1 MKTMGTHKQVHYLFT
16 PGVLAAI
23 LMLALLAVGCS
34 SPGSPDTS
42 QPDEAAEA
50 PDSLPPDEEGAM
62 AGDMT
67 LRLFDE
73 QAGPEGARHPLFTIT
88 SPSFFGHGEGQWGF
102 DEARAVIR
110 EPNGDTIEMEAGA
123 GELNQQTRQAVL
135 RDSVTV
141 TARGLRLE
149 LEELEWLNDE
159 RIARSDKPLEV
170 VVESGRVQAESME
183 LHPAEDRLYLNKV
196 RGSLRLGSLEQP

>member
-1 MKTMGTHKQVHYLFT
+1 MKTMATHERLRYPFIRE
-16 PGVLAAI
+16 GMAAI
-23 LMLALLAVGCS
+23 LVLTLLAAGCS
-34 SPGSPDTS
+34 SPEPPETPSPENAVED
-42 QPDEAAEA
+42 QVA
-50 PDSLPPDEEGAM
+50 LPPDEEGAM

-102 DEARAVIR
+102 NDAQATIR
-110 EPNGDTIEMEAGA
+110 EPNGDIIEMRAGT
-123 GELNQQTRQAVL
+123 GEVNQQTRQAVL

-159 RIARSDKPLEV
+159 RIARSEKPLEV